1 MIKSELV
8 QTIANRN
15 PHLFLRDVEN
25 IVNAIFEEITVAL
38 AEGNRVELRGF
49 GAFSVKNRPAR
60 VGRNPRT
67 GESVEVEEKWIPFF
81 KTGKELRERLNGTSE
96 GARDRDGSLRRPAD
110 NAGPDIRGHA
120 MNRILV
126 FVVFL
131 PLAIVLIALAVA
143 NRTSVPFTI
152 DPFNPGNPG
161 LTVELPLFVCLIAAL
176 AIGLIV
182 GSVATWIKQGQN
194 RRQARQRE
202 AEVRS
207 LRNHPRQRPSPATGN
222 ALPKPNA

>member
-1 MIKSELV
+1 
-8 QTIANRN
+8 
-15 PHLFLRDVEN
+15 
-25 IVNAIFEEITVAL
+25 
-38 AEGNRVELRGF
+38 
-49 GAFSVKNRPAR
+49 
-60 VGRNPRT
+60 
-67 GESVEVEEKWIPFF
+67 
-81 KTGKELRERLNGTSE
+81 
-96 GARDRDGSLRRPAD
+96 
-110 NAGPDIRGHA
+110 

-161 LTVELPLFVCLIAAL
+161 LTVELPLFVFLFAAL
-176 AIGLIV
+176 GIGLIV
-182 GSVATWIKQGQN
+182 GSVATWIRQGHH

-207 LRNHPRQRPSPATGN
+207 LRNHPPQVTGN
-222 ALPKPNA
+222 ALPNPNA